1 MTLEKP
7 DSSTAIYD
15 QFTQLTQHSEELLSD
30 GLSVKDSSKQCSEL
44 IKRLECMLNTM
55 NKLDLY
61 SDNEHLDDISTKD
74 LRMLKVYAYLGLLL
88 TSATLDNR
96 LDCLERAIFYMRRYL
111 VILKTFD
118 IFNDPDTEALLVDCP
133 TGKGSMQQLPKDLAE
148 TMKERERRV
157 KRFKDQSM
165 LKSRLEKANIGDP
178 TRYSEEDVREI
189 YLDELRLYG
198 LRVLEEIALAI
209 QEYDLLK
216 SRQRMTD
223 DADGVDG
230 VSTPQR
236 PCPFKLFVIPHEEEK
251 KKDWLQRRDLTQHTA
266 AGAASNSVVAEF
278 SPRGSRK
285 TVTFDEELASSSSSD
300 SGDDTSLRRQRE
312 WDDYKDSHPRGWGN
326 THNKG

>member
-1 MTLEKP
+1 
-7 DSSTAIYD
+7 
-15 QFTQLTQHSEELLSD
+15 
-30 GLSVKDSSKQCSEL
+30 
-44 IKRLECMLNTM
+44 
-55 NKLDLY
+55 
-61 SDNEHLDDISTKD
+61 
-74 LRMLKVYAYLGLLL
+74 
-88 TSATLDNR
+88 
-96 LDCLERAIFYMRRYL
+96 
-111 VILKTFD
+111 
-118 IFNDPDTEALLVDCP
+118 
-133 TGKGSMQQLPKDLAE
+133 MQQLPKDLAE

-251 KKDWLQRRDLTQHTA
+251 KKVFGLGYPSVPTQSIEDWLQRRDLTQHTA

-312 WDDYKDSHPRGWGN
+312 WDDYKDSN
-326 THNKG
+326 SLF